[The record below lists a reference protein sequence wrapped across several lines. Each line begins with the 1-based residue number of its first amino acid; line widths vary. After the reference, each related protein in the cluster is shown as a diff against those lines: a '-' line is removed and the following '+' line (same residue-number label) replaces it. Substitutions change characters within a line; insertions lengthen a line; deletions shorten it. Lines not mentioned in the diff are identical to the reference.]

1 MTIRIMMITQQFFC
15 LQIKSRFGAK
25 IQHKYEKINGGFQ
38 RFRKPLKYIIMK
50 KNQLKHIRLNS

>member
-1 MTIRIMMITQQFFC
+1 MNILNKNIGSNM
-15 LQIKSRFGAK
+15 K

>member
-1 MTIRIMMITQQFFC
+1 M
-15 LQIKSRFGAK
+15 K